1 MIQKIGKLFLKIN
14 ILRFV
19 VQTVQYKI
27 RIGNYV
33 NFSNNGVLKFNSR
46 NISIRDFSE
55 IVVNKGGVLEI
66 NDDVFLGKDVEIGA
80 DTIFID
86 EHTSIQNNC
95 IILGNVTIGRNC
107 ILASTIYI
115 SSGFHYFKHRPS
127 LLIRDQD
134 IIARKELDLSQNQ
147 IIIED
152 DVWIGKG
159 VVIINNAIVGKGSVL
174 GANSIINKN
183 VEPYT
188 IVVGTPQKV
197 VGRRLNFFDD
207 MPAALN
213 GDCESHFPYFYK
225 GVDYAVASM
234 KKNGLVSICS
244 SEFVLCLKNTHRL
257 PYLVVEFMTSVTAAE
272 IKYENQIVNLKNE
285 IKVEIN
291 NIDSHR
297 HTFKINHVLPDILIK
312 RAFYE

>member
-188 IVVGTPQKV
+188 IVVGTP
-197 VGRRLNFFDD
+197 R
-207 MPAALN
+207 
-213 GDCESHFPYFYK
+213 
-225 GVDYAVASM
+225 
-234 KKNGLVSICS
+234 
-244 SEFVLCLKNTHRL
+244 
-257 PYLVVEFMTSVTAAE
+257 
-272 IKYENQIVNLKNE
+272 
-285 IKVEIN
+285 
-291 NIDSHR
+291 
-297 HTFKINHVLPDILIK
+297 
-312 RAFYE
+312 